1 MILFQRK
8 ENVAKKVAI
17 GSAIAAT
24 VGYLAGILTAPKSGK
39 ETRNDIKDAANRTV
53 AEAEKELKKLHTE
66 LDKVL
71 KQAKENGDKLSAK
84 AKKELDA
91 LIVKAKD
98 AKEKTRELL
107 SAIHDGGADNKELDK
122 AIKDA
127 NDSIEHLKQYLKK
140 K

>member
-1 MILFQRK
+1 MIIFQRK
-8 ENVAKKVAI
+8 QNVAKKVAI

-24 VGYLAGILTAPKSGK
+24 VGYLVGILTAPKSGK
-39 ETRNDIKDAANRTV
+39 ETRGDIKDAAARTM

-66 LDKVL
+66 LDKAI
-71 KQAKENGDKLSAK
+71 KQAKSNSAKLSVK
-84 AKKELDA
+84 AKKELDD
-91 LIVKAKD
+91 LIVKAKV
-98 AKEKTRELL
+98 AKDKTREVL

>member
-1 MILFQRK
+1 MSLFQRK
-8 ENVAKKVAI
+8 QNVAKKVAI
-17 GSAIAAT
+17 GSAIAAFA
-24 VGYLAGILTAPKSGK
+24 GYIARILTAPKSGK
-39 ETRNDIKDAANRTV
+39 ETRSDIKDAANRTV

-66 LDKVL
+66 LAKVL
-71 KQAKENGDKLSAK
+71 KQAKANGDKLSVK

-107 SAIHDGGADNKELDK
+107 SAIHEGGADNKELDK

>member
-1 MILFQRK
+1 MIFQRK

-17 GSAIAAT
+17 GSVIAGV
-24 VGYLAGILTAPKSGK
+24 VGYAAGVLTAPKSGK
-39 ETRNDIKDAANRTV
+39 DTRKDIKDASAKSI
-53 AEAEKELKKLHTE
+53 AAAEKELKKLHTD
-66 LDKVL
+66 LDTVL
-71 KQAKENGDKLSAK
+71 KQAKANGTKLNAK

-91 LIVKAKD
+91 LVVKAKD
-98 AKEKTRELL
+98 AKEKTREVL
-107 SAIHDGGADNKELDK
+107 SAIHEGGADNKELDK

>member
-1 MILFQRK
+1 MIFRK
-8 ENVAKKVAI
+8 KQNVAKRVAI
-17 GSAIAAT
+17 GSVIAGT

-39 ETRNDIKDAANRTV
+39 ETRTDIKDAANRTV

-66 LDKVL
+66 LDKVI
-71 KQAKENGDKLSAK
+71 KQAKSNSAKLSVK
-84 AKKELDA
+84 TKKELDA
-91 LIVKAKD
+91 LVVKAKD

-107 SAIHDGGADNKELDK
+107 SAVHDGGADNKELDK
-122 AIKDA
+122 AIKEA

>member
-1 MILFQRK
+1 MIIFQRK
-8 ENVAKKVAI
+8 QNVAKKVAI

-39 ETRNDIKDAANRTV
+39 ETRSDIKDAANRTL

-71 KQAKENGDKLSAK
+71 KQAKANGDKLSVK

-107 SAIHDGGADNKELDK
+107 SAIHEGGADNKELDK